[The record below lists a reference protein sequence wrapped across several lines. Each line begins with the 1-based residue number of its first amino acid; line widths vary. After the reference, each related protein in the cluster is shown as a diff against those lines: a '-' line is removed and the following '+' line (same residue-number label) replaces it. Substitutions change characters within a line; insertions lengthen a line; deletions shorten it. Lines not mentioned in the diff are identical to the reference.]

1 MYIGKTFSFNTMWHF
16 AKINLLRTFINSTII
31 TALYFIFDW
40 KFLAIP
46 FVPIATIGT
55 AVAFYMG
62 FKNNQAYERLWE
74 ARKLWGGFT
83 NTSRTL
89 TAQIRSYIPDKD
101 LQKDLLQRHLIY
113 INIVRLQLRRTI
125 VWATNREHLHQS
137 SVADSEELLAYDK
150 AIVKLF
156 ADCNKMEIYEQIKDK
171 NNIANNALQHQY
183 TVIHRLKKNG
193 TIDGFEHSDILRNF
207 GELYNL
213 QGACERIKS
222 TPLYRQYSI
231 FSRIF
236 VTLFIFLL
244 PFGLLS
250 TLHELKHIGPYSAWL
265 TIPFSLLISWVFF
278 TMEQIGEFSE
288 NPFDNGV
295 NDVPISTICRNIEI
309 DVLEMMGEKNLPE
322 KLQPHNDVLL

>member
-16 AKINLLRTFINSTII
+16 AKVNLLRTLINSSII
-31 TALYFIFDW
+31 TSLYFFLEW

-89 TAQIRSYIPDKD
+89 TAQIRSCIPDKEV
-101 LQKDLLQRHLIY
+101 QKDILQRHLIY
-113 INIVRLQLRRTI
+113 INLVRLQLRRTI
-125 VWATNREHLHQS
+125 AWATNREHLHQS
-137 SVADSEELLAYDK
+137 SVADAEELLAYDK

-156 ADCNKMEIYEQIKDK
+156 SDYNKMDIYEQIKHK
-171 NNIANNALQHQY
+171 TNIANNALQYQY
-183 TVIHRLKKNG
+183 IVLHRLKKDG
-193 TIDGFEHSDILRNF
+193 VIDDFEHSDIVKNF

-213 QGACERIKS
+213 QGGCERIKS

-231 FSRIF
+231 FSRTF

-250 TLHELKHIGPYSAWL
+250 TLHDLKHIGVYSVWL

-309 DVLEMMGEKNLPE
+309 DVLEMMGEKDLPE